1 MFCPAFYESESE
13 RKFYKYRFRG
23 VIHGS
28 IQSAAVLTASEQ
40 ERTMYYDLVKSG
52 ERIKKLRKSAGM
64 TQERLA
70 EAVGISVEM
79 MGKIERGVSGTT
91 IDTMGQ
97 IAEELSSSVD
107 YIAFGRMF
115 FEGMNIPED
124 KADMVVRVVQA
135 ILNP

>member
-1 MFCPAFYESESE
+1 
-13 RKFYKYRFRG
+13 
-23 VIHGS
+23 
-28 IQSAAVLTASEQ
+28 
-40 ERTMYYDLVKSG
+40 MYYDLVKSG
-52 ERIKKLRKSAGM
+52 ERIKKLRKSANM
-64 TQERLA
+64 TQENLA

-79 MGKIERGVSGTT
+79 IGKIERGVSGTT

-115 FEGMNIPED
+115 FERMDIPED
-124 KADMVVRVVQA
+124 KADMVIRVIQA

>member
-1 MFCPAFYESESE
+1 
-13 RKFYKYRFRG
+13 
-23 VIHGS
+23 
-28 IQSAAVLTASEQ
+28 
-40 ERTMYYDLVKSG
+40 MYYDLVKSG
-52 ERIKKLRKSAGM
+52 ERIRKLRKSVGI

-97 IAEELSSSVD
+97 IAEKLSSSVD
-107 YIAFGRMF
+107 YIAFGRVF

-124 KADMVVRVVQA
+124 KVDMVVRVIQA
-135 ILNP
+135 ILNT